1 MKKFLLIFSLSVL
14 LSSLFAGCVRRG
26 AAEARLIA
34 IDSLIAASPDSA
46 LTLLAATD
54 TAALAEADR
63 AYHALLTAQAKYK
76 AYIPA
81 TDSAAITR
89 VWAYYSRSGPRD
101 RRVRAM
107 LYRGTTAEEMGDP
120 VEAMRWYKRT
130 ELAAREIG
138 DDRLAGIALLSMG
151 VLYMNQYTTSK
162 AQQKL
167 KAALPMLDK
176 TDDEHYKYTLELL
189 GQSYAKASYD
199 TACQYI
205 EQLRLRS
212 IARSDTFYLNT
223 SRNLTITTL
232 YYNNR
237 YRATVDSL
245 NAIPPE
251 QRTFPSLHYGCVSLC
266 KLGESDS
273 ARLFFDM
280 APPPATSVDSMLYLH
295 SLAEISR
302 AEKDYQD
309 ADNAETA
316 SSDISGSCLADAVAD
331 SKLPTAEAKALDEI
345 SGQSKIWHVVL
356 VMVVTALMALIGLAA
371 RLFYTAKRANDSE
384 SRARELQRDIDRMA
398 NNRDQLASE
407 LGRISNKLSARLSE
421 SVSLSQQ
428 LEAAKKELAEAKAR
442 IEEAGKRHKKSLKQI
457 NQEKNDIKR
466 ELEDLEAQKHSLEQ
480 KCLQLQQEIDS
491 VEAATSQSQ
500 AESERKETELA
511 EQIIKLNNRLAQ
523 AAAEGQALSQR
534 VTVLEAENC
543 RLASNCDSMRS
554 NKLVYAWKQLFTAIR
569 KKIDEEELNKIIKSQ
584 MTEVYFTGIRRYVDI
599 THGGL
604 VQKMEKSHRLSRQE
618 VNIVCMHLC
627 GLPNSLIALY
637 INRKTHSIPKI
648 KSSISKK
655 YFGDSDCFDHF
666 EAKAQQLCVG
676 SIEKSGKE

>member
-1 MKKFLLIFSLSVL
+1 
-14 LSSLFAGCVRRG
+14 
-26 AAEARLIA
+26 
-34 IDSLIAASPDSA
+34 
-46 LTLLAATD
+46 
-54 TAALAEADR
+54 
-63 AYHALLTAQAKYK
+63 
-76 AYIPA
+76 
-81 TDSAAITR
+81 
-89 VWAYYSRSGPRD
+89 
-101 RRVRAM
+101 M

-151 VLYMNQYTTSK
+151 VLYMNQYTTSQ

-442 IEEAGKRHKKSLKQI
+442 IEEAGKRHKKSLKH
-457 NQEKNDIKR
+457 
-466 ELEDLEAQKHSLEQ
+466 LSF
-480 KCLQLQQEIDS
+480 S
-491 VEAATSQSQ
+491 VICTYKSC
-500 AESERKETELA
+500 
-511 EQIIKLNNRLAQ
+511 
-523 AAAEGQALSQR
+523 
-534 VTVLEAENC
+534 VTVFGLAGRP
-543 RLASNCDSMRS
+543 RLGVADFF
-554 NKLVYAWKQLFTAIR
+554 LDTYLGA
-569 KKIDEEELNKIIKSQ
+569 
-584 MTEVYFTGIRRYVDI
+584 
-599 THGGL
+599 H
-604 VQKMEKSHRLSRQE
+604 LSG
-618 VNIVCMHLC
+618 MSK
-627 GLPNSLIALY
+627 PNSLQMSTCAPTNGVMNFIFPLCSMHLMVRISA
-637 INRKTHSIPKI
+637 RMSSAEPK
-648 KSSISKK
+648 
-655 YFGDSDCFDHF
+655 FSDRNLLDRCT
-666 EAKAQQLCVG
+666 ERT
-676 SIEKSGKE
+676 